1 MFQMILYG
9 TDDDEMTLKQNVNK
23 KTGRIHLSMIRS
35 YREPGHKYP
44 KMQTVETFGYVDV
57 LKSQYEDPI
66 AHFREYVAECN
77 RAKTLESA
85 EYTIIAK
92 KNEQLPT
99 DTTNRKN
106 YGYAVI
112 LTILAELGLDRFLV
126 NRRQSTKI
134 KCDTSAVMKL
144 LVISRILSPGS
155 KKRAF
160 EERERYFDFERKDS
174 FDLKDIY
181 RCLSHFSD
189 ISKDAQKLVHERISK
204 RYGRKTNLMYY
215 DCTNYYFEIDLED
228 ELRRKGP
235 GKEHRPNPIVQLGL
249 SMDEEGIPI
258 AYEIF
263 PGNESE
269 KLHLRPMFSEL
280 VREYDTGK
288 MIAVADSAQNT
299 GNNIYYLDKARHG
312 YVFSQSI
319 RGGSAEFKQY
329 VLNPDGYEWY
339 GEKYMRKSCVRRRD
353 ILVDFVRSD
362 GSTYKKK
369 VTVDQRQIIFYSEK
383 YALRSRLKRE
393 QVIKK
398 AQQIISNT
406 AAYTSA
412 TSYGALKYVKNVEV
426 DKKTGEIKPS
436 KGKPAFDM
444 DKLLEDEK
452 YYGYYAIVTN
462 VFNEGKHYGK
472 FDDDAIIDI
481 YHGLWRIEDN
491 FRVSKSDLEA
501 RPIHLSRK
509 DRINAHFL
517 ICFICM
523 VIIQLIR
530 KRTDYQHSSAKLIEA
545 MNNISCSNED
555 GNLYL
560 FDFRSDIS
568 DHLGEV
574 FNLDFTK
581 KRLARA
587 EIKKNLSD
595 AKKT

>member
-1 MFQMILYG
+1 MPSMYLRKK
-9 TDDDEMTLKQNVNK
+9 ENK
-23 KTGRIHLSMIRS
+23 KTGRVSLSMVRG
-35 YREPGHKYP
+35 YRKPGNKYASAE
-44 KMQTVETFGYVDV
+44 TVETFGYVDV
-57 LKSQYEDPI
+57 LQEQYDDPI
-66 AHFREYVAECN
+66 AHFTEYVAERN
-77 RAKTLESA
+77 RQEMLEAA

-92 KNEQLPT
+92 KGKLLDPNTL
-99 DTTNRKN
+99 NRKN
-106 YGYAVI
+106 YGYIII
-112 LTILAELGLDRFLV
+112 LKVLAEFGIDRFLI
-126 NRRQSTKI
+126 NRRQSTKLE
-134 KCDTSAVMKL
+134 CDTNAIMKL
-144 LVISRILSPGS
+144 LIISRILSPGS

-160 EERERYFDFERKDS
+160 EERERYLDFERKDS

-189 ISKDAQKLVHERISK
+189 ISKDVQKLMHERISK
-204 RYGRKTNLMYY
+204 RYGRKTDLMYY

-228 ELRRKGP
+228 ELRKKGP

-258 AYEIF
+258 AYELF

-319 RGGSAEFKQY
+319 RGGSADFKRY
-329 VLNPDGYEWY
+329 VLDPEGYVWH
-339 GEKYMRKSCVRRRD
+339 GDKYMRKSCVRRRE
-353 ILVDFVRSD
+353 IPVDFVRPD
-362 GSTYKKK
+362 GSTHKKK
-369 VTVDQRQIIFYSEK
+369 VTVDQRQIVFYSEK
-383 YALRSRLKRE
+383 YAVRSKLKRE

-436 KGKPAFDM
+436 KGKPAFDI

-452 YYGYYAIVTN
+452 YDGYYALVTN

-491 FRVSKSDLEA
+491 FRISKSDLEA
-501 RPIHLSRK
+501 RPIYLSRK
-509 DRINAHFL
+509 ERIDAHFL

-530 KRTDYQHSSAKLIEA
+530 KRTDYQYSPAKLIEA
-545 MNNISCSNED
+545 MNNISCTNEAE
-555 GNLYL
+555 NLYL
-560 FDFRSDIS
+560 FDYRSDIS
-568 DHLGEV
+568 DKLGEA
-574 FNLDFTK
+574 FDLNLALE
-581 KRLARA
+581 RLTRS
-587 EIKKNLSD
+587 EIKKNLGN
-595 AKKT
+595 AKIS

>member
-1 MFQMILYG
+1 MY
-9 TDDDEMTLKQNVNK
+9 LKKAENK
-23 KTGRIHLSMIRS
+23 KTGRTYLSMVHS
-35 YREPGHKYP
+35 YRDKERGHARTKTIE
-44 KMQTVETFGYVDV
+44 KFGYLDE
-57 LKSQYEDPI
+57 LQKQYDDPI
-66 AHFREYVAECN
+66 SHFTEYVTLCN
-77 RAKTLESA
+77 KQEAHEA
-85 EYTIIAK
+85 VEYTITAK
-92 KNEQLPT
+92 RDEELP
-99 DTTNRKN
+99 NNINLRKN

-112 LTILAELGLDRFLV
+112 LKVIAELGLETFL
-126 NRRQSTKI
+126 NRRKLSTKI
-134 KCDTSAVMKL
+134 TCNTSAVMRL
-144 LVISRILSPGS
+144 LIISRILSPGS

-160 EERERYFDFERKDS
+160 EERDRYFDFERKES

-189 ISKDAQKLVHERISK
+189 ISKDAQKLIHERISK
-204 RYGRKTNLMYY
+204 RYGRKTDLMYY

-263 PGNESE
+263 PGSESE

-319 RGGSAEFKQY
+319 RGGSADFKQY
-329 VLNPDGYEWY
+329 VLNPEGYEWH
-339 GEKYMRKSCVRRRD
+339 GEKYMRKSCVRRRE
-353 ILVDFVRSD
+353 ILVDFVRLD
-362 GSTYKKK
+362 GSMHKKK

-383 YALRSRLKRE
+383 YAVRSKLKRE

-452 YYGYYAIVTN
+452 YDGYYAIVTN

-501 RPIHLSRK
+501 RPIYLSRK
-509 DRINAHFL
+509 ERINAHFL

-530 KRTDYQHSSAKLIEA
+530 KRTDYLYSPAKLIDA
-545 MNNISCSNED
+545 MNNISCSNEH

-560 FDFRSDIS
+560 FDYRSDIS
-568 DHLGEV
+568 DKLGEAYD
-574 FNLDFTK
+574 LDFTK
-581 KRLARA
+581 KRLTRTRIKNFLA
-587 EIKKNLSD
+587 E
-595 AKKT
+595 AKKV